1 MKRTYFAELQ
11 DTWLFSECSKKELA
25 ALDPLFT
32 PLDIPAGRVLMR
44 EGDLAR
50 DCFIVIEGHA
60 VVERAHAT
68 MGEFTTNAIVGALA
82 LVDGSLHTATVTAAT
97 PMRILVID
105 RGAFSALASGRYGWS
120 IQHRIEVVAI
130 EQRRMANAAPAT
142 ALTKAT
148 STNATPEGTFAHV

>member
-1 MKRTYFAELQ
+1 MKKTYFTELH
-11 DTWLFSECSKKELA
+11 DTWLFSGCSKKELA
-25 ALDPLFT
+25 ELDPLFT

-60 VVERAHAT
+60 VAERAHAT
-68 MGEFTTNAIVGALA
+68 LGEFTTNAVVGALA

-97 PMRILVID
+97 PMRILVMD

-120 IQHRIEVVAI
+120 IQHRIDVLAA
-130 EQRRMANAAPAT
+130 EQRRAADAAMATPETAT
-142 ALTKAT
+142 H
-148 STNATPEGTFAHV
+148 TNATPEGTFAHV

>member
-1 MKRTYFAELQ
+1 MKNTYFAELH

-50 DCFIVIEGHA
+50 DCFIVLEGHA
-60 VVERAHAT
+60 VAERAHAT
-68 MGEFTTNAIVGALA
+68 LGEFTTNAIVGALA

-105 RGAFSALASGRYGWS
+105 RGAFSSLASGRYGWS
-120 IQHRIEVVAI
+120 VQHRIDVI
-130 EQRRMANAAPAT
+130 TTEQRRMAAAVRTPAPS
-142 ALTKAT
+142 APD
-148 STNATPEGTFAHV
+148 TNATPEGTFAHV

>member
-1 MKRTYFAELQ
+1 MNRTYFTELQ
-11 DTWLFSECSKKELA
+11 DTWLFSDCSKRELA
-25 ALDPLFT
+25 ALDPLCT

-50 DCFIVIEGHA
+50 DCFIVLEGHA
-60 VVERAHAT
+60 VAERAHT
-68 MGEFTTNAIVGALA
+68 TLGEFTAHAVVGALA

-120 IQHRIEVVAI
+120 IQHRIDVIAA
-130 EQRRMANAAPAT
+130 EQRPTTATAIAAPVTNAHD
-142 ALTKAT
+142 
-148 STNATPEGTFAHV
+148 TNATPEGALAHV